1 MAAAALVLAIAAGW
15 YTARFT
21 RARRDLAGAKDG
33 VKKARVILGVE
44 RRAFAIVATIVFFTV
59 WWWLDSHS

>member
-1 MAAAALVLAIAAGW
+1 MTAVLVLAIAAGW

-21 RARRDLAGAKDG
+21 RARRDLAGAKAG
-33 VKKARVILGVE
+33 VKVARRILGVE
-44 RRAFAIVATIVFFTV
+44 RKAFAVVATIVFFVV